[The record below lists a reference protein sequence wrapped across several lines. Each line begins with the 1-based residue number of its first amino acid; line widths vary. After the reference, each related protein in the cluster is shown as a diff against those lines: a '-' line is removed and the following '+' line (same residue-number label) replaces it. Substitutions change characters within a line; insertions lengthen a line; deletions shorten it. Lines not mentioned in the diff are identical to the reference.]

1 VPRES
6 LPPLDDGSFYVFQ
19 LVGLDVREEGGRQL
33 GRVTGVAPGV
43 ANDVLELDSGF
54 ALPMA
59 ESCIRAVDLE
69 AGTILVSPGFAD

>member
-1 VPRES
+1 M
-6 LPPLDDGSFYVFQ
+6 
-19 LVGLDVREEGGRQL
+19 
-33 GRVTGVAPGV
+33 TGVAPGV